1 MRMLIWVSPSI
12 KPSCFDYDHL
22 ANNDPGRH
30 HIRYAILPHAGPLD
44 SRTVRTARNFN
55 HPMTIYSHSSPSTT
69 TSSSLLSAITLQGSP
84 ALVLDAI
91 KRGEDDEDVSRGELP
106 KRKGRS
112 IILRIYESLG
122 GKARGTI
129 KTSLKV
135 KKVWKTNVLEDDEKG
150 LEIKDGGVRIEL
162 RAFEVATFRLQL

>member
-1 MRMLIWVSPSI
+1 
-12 KPSCFDYDHL
+12 
-22 ANNDPGRH
+22 
-30 HIRYAILPHAGPLD
+30 
-44 SRTVRTARNFN
+44 
-55 HPMTIYSHSSPSTT
+55 MTIYSHSSPSTT

-135 KKVWKTNVLEDDEKG
+135 KKVWKTNVLEDDEES
-150 LEIKDGGVRIEL
+150 LEIVDERVGIEL

>member
-1 MRMLIWVSPSI
+1 MSIYSRSPPSPS
-12 KPSCFDYDHL
+12 
-22 ANNDPGRH
+22 
-30 HIRYAILPHAGPLD
+30 
-44 SRTVRTARNFN
+44 
-55 HPMTIYSHSSPSTT
+55 

-135 KKVWKTNVLEDDEKG
+135 KKVWKTNVLEDDEEE
-150 LEIKDGGVRIEL
+150 LEISDGEVKIAL
-162 RAFEVATFRLQL
+162 RAFEVATYRLQL

>member
-1 MRMLIWVSPSI
+1 M
-12 KPSCFDYDHL
+12 
-22 ANNDPGRH
+22 
-30 HIRYAILPHAGPLD
+30 RYAILPHAGPLD

-55 HPMTIYSHSSPSTT
+55 TPMKIYSHPSPSTV
-69 TSSSLLSAITLQGSP
+69 SSLLSSITLHGSP
-84 ALVLDAI
+84 GLILDTI

-129 KTSLKV
+129 KTSLGV
-135 KKVWKTNVLEDDEKG
+135 KKACRTNILEDDEG
-150 LEIKDGGVRIEL
+150 EVEIKCGEIEIEL
-162 RAFEVATFRLQL
+162 RAFEVATYRLQL